1 VHIIVAIL
9 SDLIQEWV
17 IDYEAPDTPDRTFKG
32 LFVPELP
39 DFTDDLVNQIIKGYR
54 RDLAAWEIE
63 GATDEWGLAY
73 GQDWIYTMYRAKV
86 CEILDCFFCFNLA
99 VRMRHVF

>member
-1 VHIIVAIL
+1 MHIIVAIL

-17 IDYEAPDTPDRTFKG
+17 IDYEAPDTPDRTFQG

-39 DFTDDLVNQIIKGYR
+39 DFSDELVNRIMKDYR
-54 RDLAAWEIE
+54 RDLSPWEFE

-73 GQDWIYTMYRAKV
+73 GKEWMDTMYRAKV
-86 CEILDCFFCFNLA
+86 CEILECLSCFSLA
-99 VRMRHVF
+99 LRRRHVF